1 MIVFCFLNYVVYE
14 NFHKTKKLKMD
25 EYKKIVRDYD
35 ADQKNKKAKQKMRQ
49 ENAEKRVI
57 LSIL

>member
-1 MIVFCFLNYVVYE
+1 
-14 NFHKTKKLKMD
+14 MD

-49 ENAEKRVI
+49 ENAEKRVK
-57 LSIL
+57 LSKF